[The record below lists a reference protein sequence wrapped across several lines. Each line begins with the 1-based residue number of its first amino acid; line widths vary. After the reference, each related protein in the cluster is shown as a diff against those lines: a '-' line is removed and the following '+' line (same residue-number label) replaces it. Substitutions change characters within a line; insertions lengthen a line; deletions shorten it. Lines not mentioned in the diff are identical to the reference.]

1 MKLHYQLNAAFTTL
15 LLIIMAV
22 TGYVIYSL
30 LLNLLVQNEQQ
41 QLEQK
46 GEILVSVM
54 NEQYQSLGDV
64 DKISAFLQE
73 QDLQLF
79 LYNRQNNSVLYSTM
93 PEEVV
98 KGFYKNNYFSN
109 AESNLW
115 EYHSDKYVISRILV
129 LPRGANLEL
138 ILLTP
143 MKDLQAV
150 QHKFI
155 ERLLIVFIIG
165 AAVAVLLSYFLT
177 NKLVTPLTRL
187 KYQLKKIEKRKFD
200 EIEPIQATG
209 EIREVAKSV
218 YDMANELSRY
228 ISSQQ
233 SFFQN
238 ASHELKTPL
247 MTIQGYA
254 EGIKENVFEEA
265 EKETGLEVMVTEVK
279 RLKKIINEMILLAKL
294 DSEQAAYDPEQ
305 IDASELVQ
313 QVADRMLPFA
323 SENNVKL
330 KVDIAE
336 GMTIYADGEK
346 MLRALLNLVVNGI
359 RHAASVVEISFVT
372 RGRQKLLIVE
382 DDGDGIPPDLMDNI
396 FHRFVKGKQ
405 GDTGLGLAIVRAIV
419 EQSGGKI
426 TVENAETGGARFII
440 LFEGNG

>member
-279 RLKKIINEMILLAKL
+279 RLKKNH
-294 DSEQAAYDPEQ
+294 Q
-305 IDASELVQ
+305 
-313 QVADRMLPFA
+313 
-323 SENNVKL
+323 
-330 KVDIAE
+330 
-336 GMTIYADGEK
+336 
-346 MLRALLNLVVNGI
+346 
-359 RHAASVVEISFVT
+359 
-372 RGRQKLLIVE
+372 
-382 DDGDGIPPDLMDNI
+382 
-396 FHRFVKGKQ
+396 
-405 GDTGLGLAIVRAIV
+405 
-419 EQSGGKI
+419 
-426 TVENAETGGARFII
+426 
-440 LFEGNG
+440 

>member
-15 LLIIMAV
+15 LLIVMAV

-54 NEQYQSLGDV
+54 NEQYQSLGDL
-64 DKISAFLQE
+64 DKISSFLQE

-79 LYNRQNNSVLYSTM
+79 LYNRGKNSVLYSTM
-93 PEEVV
+93 PEEIVE
-98 KGFYKNNYFSN
+98 GFYRHHYFSDPD
-109 AESNLW
+109 SNLW
-115 EYHSDKYVISRILV
+115 EYRSDKYVISRILV
-129 LPRGANLEL
+129 LPRSSNLEL

-150 QHKFI
+150 QHNFI

-165 AAVAVLLSYFLT
+165 AAAAVLLSYFLT
-177 NKLVTPLTRL
+177 NKMVTPLTRL

-200 EIEPIQATG
+200 EIKPIQATG
-209 EIREVAKSV
+209 EIREVAESV
-218 YDMANELSRY
+218 YQMANELSRY
-228 ISSQQ
+228 ISSQHA
-233 SFFQN
+233 FFQN

-254 EGIKENVFEEA
+254 EGIKENVFDEA
-265 EKETGLEVMVTEVK
+265 EKEKGLEVMVTEVK

-294 DSEQAAYDPEQ
+294 DSEQSAYTPEQ
-305 IDASELVQ
+305 IDADKLLE
-313 QVADRMLPFA
+313 QVIDRMLPYA
-323 SENNVKL
+323 AENNVELQTEITK
-330 KVDIAE
+330 
-336 GMTIYADGEK
+336 GMTIYADSEK
-346 MLRALLNLVVNGI
+346 MLRALLNLVVNAI
-359 RHAASVVEISFVT
+359 RHADSMVKISFT
-372 RGRQKLLIVE
+372 ISGKQKLLIVE
-382 DDGDGIPPDLMDNI
+382 DDGKGISPELMKNI

-405 GDTGLGLAIVRAIV
+405 GETGLGLAIVRAIV

-426 TVENAETGGARFII
+426 TVENAEAGGARFVII
-440 LFEGNG
+440 F